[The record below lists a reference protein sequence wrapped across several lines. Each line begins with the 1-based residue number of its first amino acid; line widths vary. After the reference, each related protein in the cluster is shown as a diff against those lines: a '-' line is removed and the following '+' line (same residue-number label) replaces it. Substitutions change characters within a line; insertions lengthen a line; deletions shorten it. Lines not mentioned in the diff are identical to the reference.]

1 MSVIMMNLF
10 AGPPLFRAAVIAVG
24 EARALQ
30 LPSQTGDVRMQSP
43 RQASQHALP
52 FWDANFR
59 CPVFPVAEAILYV
72 ISKAFGACDLQESG
86 QR

>member
-30 LPSQTGDVRMQSP
+30 LPSQAGDARMASP
-43 RQASQHALP
+43 RRAALP
-52 FWDANFR
+52 ST
-59 CPVFPVAEAILYV
+59 PVPFLA
-72 ISKAFGACDLQESG
+72 
-86 QR
+86 RT